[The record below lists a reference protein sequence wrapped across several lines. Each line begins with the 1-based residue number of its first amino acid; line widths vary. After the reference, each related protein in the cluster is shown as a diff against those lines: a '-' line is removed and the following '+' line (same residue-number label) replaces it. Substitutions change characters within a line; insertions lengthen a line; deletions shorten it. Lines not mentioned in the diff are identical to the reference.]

1 MYKKALVNKMKEYM
15 TFKEKEVEEKSI
27 GIKNMTFVNL
37 RDCLIGLGT
46 ILDEDFDL
54 KSYVVSIPS
63 GFADMNNA
71 IVAIQL
77 QEKELYMLGY
87 APEGIIKQHTVKKAM
102 DKIEKRISEYIK
114 QNEQESAELYLKQMY
129 RLSGALV
136 YKRVAAN

>member
-1 MYKKALVNKMKEYM
+1 MYKKALINKMKEYM

-71 IVAIQL
+71 VVAIQL
-77 QEKELYMLGY
+77 QEKEMYMLGY
-87 APEGIIKQHTVKKAM
+87 APEGLIKQHTVKKAM
-102 DKIEKRISEYIK
+102 DKIEKRVSEYIK
-114 QNEQESAELYLKQMY
+114 
-129 RLSGALV
+129 
-136 YKRVAAN
+136 